1 MEQEGKRKMLTGM
14 VMLSAFVVWTI
25 MIQTIDVKKVGVNGT
40 EVGFATLN
48 MCFHKLTGVH
58 MPLYTIS
65 DWLGI
70 VPILI
75 CMIFGVLGLVQLIKR
90 RSLLKVDRD
99 IICLGIY
106 YILVIAG
113 YLLFEMIPI
122 NYRPVLIDGRQE
134 ASYPSSTTL
143 LVLSVMPT
151 LKFQADRRIEA
162 LSIKNAISVF
172 VIVFSL
178 FMVTCRII
186 SGVHWLTDI
195 VGSVLLSFGL
205 FMIYIYFV
213 TSAKA

>member
-1 MEQEGKRKMLTGM
+1 MKENGKKEMLTGM
-14 VMLSAFVVWTI
+14 ISLSAFVVWTI

-48 MCFHKLTGVH
+48 MWFHKLTGVH
-58 MPLYTIS
+58 MQLYTIS

-151 LKFQADRRIEA
+151 LKFQTDRRITSRVTGYA
-162 LSIKNAISVF
+162 VSIF
-172 VIVFSL
+172 VIIKYLNIFK
-178 FMVTCRII
+178 I
-186 SGVHWLTDI
+186 SRVCGVRFPSKYL
-195 VGSVLLSFGL
+195 
-205 FMIYIYFV
+205 M
-213 TSAKA
+213 